1 MIQLTDSTQ
10 QALDR
15 IATVPATSEQG
26 QYRTNGSQHTV
37 RTLVWPEVGD
47 LNDVLQELRSR
58 IEFLEADSI
67 EQTRSQEFCIDFIV
81 QRLEKLEA
89 AKDQL
94 SESPVKPLEEAE
106 NDRRF
111 EAAKALIDKPAP
123 APAGSL
129 VARVLS
135 AMAHA
140 PDGFGY
146 EQEARAAIR
155 VIAGELRAQCFV
167 QAADWLDQCA
177 NPTSEENLDG

>member
-1 MIQLTDSTQ
+1 MPPYRQQSMADPYKAKHEHWADIEAWVEASSNASTDHCI
-10 QALDR
+10 LELRDR
-15 IATVPATSEQG
+15 IQA
-26 QYRTNGSQHTV
+26 
-37 RTLVWPEVGD
+37 
-47 LNDVLQELRSR
+47 
-58 IEFLEADSI
+58 
-67 EQTRSQEFCIDFIV
+67 
-81 QRLEKLEA
+81 
-89 AKDQL
+89 
-94 SESPVKPLEEAE
+94 LEEAE

-111 EAAKALIDKPAP
+111 EAAKALIDRPAP
-123 APAGSL
+123 APAGPL

-177 NPTSEENLDG
+177 NPTNQED